1 MNNKEF
7 INALAQQ
14 SGLKSAK
21 VQQMTNELIDA
32 MGECFIEGN
41 DIQLANFGS
50 FELKKKME
58 RVMVSPA
65 TGQRMLVPPKLV
77 LGFKPHPT
85 WKDSIKNGGN
95 E

>member
-14 SGLKSAK
+14 TGLKSTK

-32 MGECFIEGN
+32 MGEGFIEGN
-41 DIQLANFGS
+41 DIQLSNFGS

-58 RVMVSPA
+58 RVMVSPT
-65 TGQRMLVPPKLV
+65 TGQRMLIPPKLV
-77 LGFKPHPT
+77 LGFKPHPA
-85 WKDSIKNGGN
+85 WKGSIKNGGS

>member
-7 INALAQQ
+7 INALSQRT
-14 SGLKSAK
+14 GLKNAT
-21 VQQMTNELIDA
+21 VQQMTNGLIEA
-32 MGECFIEGN
+32 MGDCFIEGN
-41 DIQLANFGS
+41 DIQLSNFGS

-58 RVMVSPA
+58 RVMVSP

-77 LGFKPHPT
+77 LGFKPQPT
-85 WKDSIKNGGN
+85 WKDSIKNGGT

>member
-7 INALAQQ
+7 INALSQRT
-14 SGLKSAK
+14 GLKSAT
-21 VQQMTNELIDA
+21 VQQMTNGLIEA
-32 MGECFIEGN
+32 MGDCFIEGN
-41 DIQLANFGS
+41 DIQLSNFGS

-58 RVMVSPA
+58 RVMVSP

-77 LGFKPHPT
+77 LGFKPQPT
-85 WKDSIKNGGN
+85 WKDSIKNGGT

>member
-14 SGLKSAK
+14 TGLKSTK

-32 MGECFIEGN
+32 MGEGFIEGN
-41 DIQLANFGS
+41 DIQLSNFGS

-58 RVMVSPA
+58 RVMVSPT
-65 TGQRMLVPPKLV
+65 TGQRMLIPPKLV
-77 LGFKPHPT
+77 LGFKPHLA
-85 WKDSIKNGGN
+85 WKGSIKNGGS